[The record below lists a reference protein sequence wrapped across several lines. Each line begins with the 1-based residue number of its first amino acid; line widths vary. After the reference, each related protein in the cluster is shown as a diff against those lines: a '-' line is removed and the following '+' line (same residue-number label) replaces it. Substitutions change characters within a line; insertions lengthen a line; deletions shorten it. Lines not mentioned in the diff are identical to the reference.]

1 MDEPA
6 KNEKKIK
13 VEVVKE
19 EPGFKEKE
27 NNTPQIESQKEN
39 VQVKEQ
45 QVLEKVE
52 IEKVDNPT
60 KEKAIQQKTPFWI
73 LFLVFLLGLTL
84 GAGLIGGIFYYK
96 SKVEKN
102 QIVTSSPTPETLI
115 NKEDVKETPKPE
127 ETKISDLRVLIL
139 NGSGIKGEAGK
150 VEALLKEAGFEKTET
165 GNADSYDYKDTTIF
179 VKPTISNSI
188 YEKISNSLIGYS
200 LKKAELESSSGY
212 DIKIIVGKTK
222 K

>member
-19 EPGFKEKE
+19 EPGFKGKE
-27 NNTPQIESQKEN
+27 NNTPQIESQKEK

-60 KEKAIQQKTPFWI
+60 EEKAIQQKTPFWI

-96 SKVEKN
+96 SKVEKS
-102 QIVTSSPTPETLI
+102 QIATSSPTPETLI

-127 ETKISDLRVLIL
+127 ETKISDLKVLIL

-165 GNADSYDYKDTTIF
+165 GNADSYDYKDTNIF
-179 VKPTISNSI
+179 IKPNINDSV
-188 YEKISNSLIGYS
+188 YEKIIDILEGYS
-200 LKKAELESSSGY
+200 LKKADLETSSGY

-222 K
+222 N